1 MKRYIVLS
9 GGGEDRVG
17 IVNKIAGGIASVGG
31 NIELQRAAK
40 LAGEFALIM
49 LVSVDEDQ
57 IEIDAAVERLTQ
69 LSTED
74 FPVAV
79 RKAFD
84 IDEESLENALEV
96 ELTAEGADQPGI
108 IDSVTLFLVQQNI
121 SITTMD
127 YDVANAPMT
136 GTGLL
141 QMRARLS
148 VPGNVDLSQI
158 ENDLSDL
165 EWDLGIRISIR
176 RPS

>member
-17 IVNKIAGGIASVGG
+17 IVNEIAHGIASVGG

-57 IEIDAAVERLTQ
+57 LKIDAAIEKLTQ
-69 LSTED
+69 LSTEN
-74 FPVAV
+74 FPVTV
-79 RKAFD
+79 RRAFD
-84 IDEESLENALEV
+84 IDEESLESALEV

-108 IDSVTLFLVQQNI
+108 IDAVTLFLVQQNI
-121 SITTMD
+121 SIATMD

-148 VPGNVDLSQI
+148 VPGDVELSQI
-158 ENDLSDL
+158 ENDLADL
-165 EWDLGIRISIR
+165 EWELGIRISIR
-176 RPS
+176 KPS